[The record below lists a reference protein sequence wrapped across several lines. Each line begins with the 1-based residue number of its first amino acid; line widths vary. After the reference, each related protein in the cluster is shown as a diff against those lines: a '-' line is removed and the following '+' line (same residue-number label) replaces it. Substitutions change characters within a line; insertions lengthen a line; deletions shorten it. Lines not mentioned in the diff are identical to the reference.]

1 LSGEKAKKEEYEGP
15 KPQPFRKK
23 RETEEDQD
31 LEEFRDFLRIVR
43 EEVGPLLKD
52 LVEPLKEIL
61 GTTFTPEEAKDRAKS
76 IAVFYKELTEAGMD
90 KESVLRII
98 EKNFTPPTELI
109 KSVLEQIAQRKK

>member
-1 LSGEKAKKEEYEGP
+1 MSGEKAKKEEH
-15 KPQPFRKK
+15 
-23 RETEEDQD
+23 

-52 LVEPLKEIL
+52 LVGPLKEIL
-61 GTTFTPEEAKDRAKS
+61 GTTFTPEEARDRAKS
-76 IAVFYKELTEAGMD
+76 IGVFYKELTEAGMD

-98 EKNFTPPTELI
+98 EKNFTPPTEVI